1 MIRDGPGWTDHGNED
16 GRKNE
21 RGPDVWPLRDL
32 IPLSLNRLSRRLNPK
47 LDLVYRMDILK
58 AILKSPV
65 SKLLIFSYYLIW
77 FWGEFGRILIGM
89 GL

>member
-1 MIRDGPGWTDHGNED
+1 MNGPGDR
-16 GRKNE
+16 GRSKNE
-21 RGPDVWPLRDL
+21 RGPDVWPLPDL